1 MPIDLLYSNYD
12 IPRIQTS
19 FLFSSVFL
27 IVREHNLWEIARF
40 RNSTLI
46 FSSYC
51 FSLHFFSFHDCCL
64 DALYKARN
72 VQEVIIFIECLWCPR
87 SCDMRC
93 TCVILFNFHNHII
106 RYVLASLIFQE
117 ISILSGLKRW
127 KFKLS
132 HTSKTEEFNP

>member
-51 FSLHFFSFHDCCL
+51 FSLHFFFLSWL
-64 DALYKARN
+64 L
-72 VQEVIIFIECLWCPR
+72 P
-87 SCDMRC
+87 RC
-93 TCVILFNFHNHII
+93 TLQSQECTRSNHI
-106 RYVLASLIFQE
+106 YWVLMMSKVLWYEMHMCYPIQFSQSYHKVCTCLPNFPRNLQTQWLKKMKIQIESYFQDWR
-117 ISILSGLKRW
+117 I
-127 KFKLS
+127 
-132 HTSKTEEFNP
+132 